1 MINKNMMKLAQHLYI
16 YIYIKAWMH
25 AIIIIINNNN
35 NNNNKKE
42 VIVAHS

>member
-1 MINKNMMKLAQHLYI
+1 MINKNMMKLAQ
-16 YIYIKAWMH
+16 YIKAWMH

-35 NNNNKKE
+35 NNNNNNKKE

>member
-16 YIYIKAWMH
+16 YIKAWMH
-25 AIIIIINNNN
+25 AIIIINNNN